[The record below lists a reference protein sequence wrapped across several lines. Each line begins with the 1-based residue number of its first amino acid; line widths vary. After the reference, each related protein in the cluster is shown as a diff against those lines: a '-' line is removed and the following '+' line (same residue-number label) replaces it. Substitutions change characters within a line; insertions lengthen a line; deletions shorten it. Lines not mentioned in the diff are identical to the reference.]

1 MAIAAEPSSP
11 SGPPSA
17 ADWAAVSVAAASET
31 RVTAAAAA
39 AVASAAVAVA
49 VTNDDVAAAAAD
61 NEDDDNDDV
70 RIHPP
75 PQQTAA
81 IVGNTVEAAGTPS
94 RRVAVS
100 SVISNAAKISLRAYF
115 EGSDWPLNK
124 ALPRGAE
131 FLRGPLGDIVRHLEK
146 TQVARQLLN
155 YKKGKFLNAQVSI
168 LPNQSDLDKRIR
180 EDMAMSTPKFV
191 SLTLLRI
198 CDPDPSSFGSDFS
211 NLCVV
216 MSSLP
221 START
226 YVRLLASSPDDACF
240 CLLVGVVENWIQGM
254 AEKFPKTAAGV
265 SNAQLNFERAK
276 ELKMRIF
283 LADFIKDYNST
294 GLPSAD
300 ICGITFG
307 QLGAFLHLA
316 LFHAWSDAICGNT
329 RIALHHLILFLLNK
343 LKPQS

>member
-1 MAIAAEPSSP
+1 MSLVSVMASNFYPMAIAAEPSSP

-124 ALPRGAE
+124 ALDH
-131 FLRGPLGDIVRHLEK
+131 LRSCCPS
-146 TQVARQLLN
+146 A
-155 YKKGKFLNAQVSI
+155 FA
-168 LPNQSDLDKRIR
+168 
-180 EDMAMSTPKFV
+180 
-191 SLTLLRI
+191 
-198 CDPDPSSFGSDFS
+198 DPSCL
-211 NLCVV
+211 NHMRKTCLTECV
-216 MSSLP
+216 
-221 START
+221 
-226 YVRLLASSPDDACF
+226 
-240 CLLVGVVENWIQGM
+240 
-254 AEKFPKTAAGV
+254 
-265 SNAQLNFERAK
+265 RA
-276 ELKMRIF
+276 
-283 LADFIKDYNST
+283 
-294 GLPSAD
+294 
-300 ICGITFG
+300 
-307 QLGAFLHLA
+307 
-316 LFHAWSDAICGNT
+316 W
-329 RIALHHLILFLLNK
+329 
-343 LKPQS
+343 